1 MKHKNSVTAALVILP
16 LGLIVFVGARSGFF
30 KKRQPAPQ
38 ISAPTFLQGQGS
50 KKLKSQER
58 NLSIQREA
66 VRLARTVGKRFDSDK
81 RSTSVLVGT
90 LKIGSEQRQVQTKR
104 EQKDDGEK
112 VEIKLSGGGGALT
125 WDASEGVLSAGSRAG
140 NLDRDLTER
149 LVLDSP
155 DQFVLAQLRG
165 ASYATVAT
173 NVRQSADSPAN
184 GQLWNVVRVN
194 DPQTDEAK
202 RALSSWRL
210 YYINVLSGLIDRI
223 VSDFHGQ
230 QLTAEFTWTEV
241 NGEKV
246 PAKIRWTSQGQLLM
260 EYQLQNF
267 GYVSNEGGKQ
277 R

>member
-1 MKHKNSVTAALVILP
+1 MKHKNAITSIFIILT
-16 LGLIVFVGARSGFF
+16 LGVVVLVGARSEMF

-38 ISAPTFLQGQGS
+38 ISVPTFLQAKGGG
-50 KKLKSQER
+50 KRKPEVR
-58 NLSIQREA
+58 NLSLQREA
-66 VRLARTVGKRFDSDK
+66 IRLARTVGKRFDSDQ

-90 LKIGSEQRQVQTKR
+90 LKIGSEQKQVQTRR
-104 EQKDDGEK
+104 EQTDSGEK
-112 VEIKLSGGGGALT
+112 VEIKVAGGGGTLT
-125 WDASEGVLSAGSRAG
+125 WDANEGVLSAGSRAG
-140 NLDRDLTER
+140 NADRDMTER

-173 NVRQSADSPAN
+173 NVRQSADGPAN

-194 DPQTDEAK
+194 DPQSDEAK
-202 RALSSWRL
+202 RAVSSWRL

-246 PAKIRWTSQGQLLM
+246 PAQIRWTSQGQLLM
-260 EYQLQNF
+260 EYQLQHF
-267 GYVSNEGGKQ
+267 AHVSTEGGKQ
-277 R
+277 